1 MNYEPLRIDWAEF
14 RKHKEW
20 LATIAYT
27 HFHRT
32 GDELEEAEGLL
43 SFLDQ
48 FQDEMENA
56 GLYRPD
62 TTYQPEEQP

>member
-1 MNYEPLRIDWAEF
+1 MVYEPMRIDWAEF
-14 RKHKEW
+14 RKQKEW
-20 LATIAYT
+20 LANLAVN
-27 HFHRT
+27 HFFRT

-62 TTYQPEEQP
+62 NTYQPEEQ